1 MEFLL
6 LLSFILLFEYEN
18 AINFWVLILSI
29 ATFDILI
36 VSVNSFFIGFE
47 KIGIF

>member
-6 LLSFILLFEYEN
+6 LLSFILFEYEN

-29 ATFDILI
+29 ATFEILI

-47 KIGIF
+47 KIGIS